1 MAHVTPKNT
10 QPYSDSPCSSCSIE
24 ITIVIVFFN
33 LQLVGGELD
42 ERYVRS
48 CRVRTGR
55 NVRGF
60 CLPPAICR
68 AERRHVERILV
79 EALSGLQGELEG
91 IYYPLSSMTP
101 EQEQILIE
109 VSVPFISFTE
119 ITVYSHRTFAVVL
132 ELY

>member
-1 MAHVTPKNT
+1 
-10 QPYSDSPCSSCSIE
+10 
-24 ITIVIVFFN
+24 
-33 LQLVGGELD
+33 
-42 ERYVRS
+42 
-48 CRVRTGR
+48 
-55 NVRGF
+55 
-60 CLPPAICR
+60 
-68 AERRHVERILV
+68 V